1 MVTTTRTTN
10 GRNLLAALA
19 VALMM
24 ALIGTR
30 SVSADARDINRNAGK
45 LANSCAQDGG
55 KSETTSD
62 DATGATSLTCK
73 GGKNGDWKCTGLEEK
88 FPTCSKGLV
97 HPTSTDYGAVQSTG
111 SLQVVKTS
119 GAGGT
124 QTHAASTDAS
134 AGTAM
139 APRDETP

>member
-1 MVTTTRTTN
+1 MDTTTRTTN

-24 ALIGTR
+24 ALIGAR

-55 KSETTSD
+55 KSETTSND
-62 DATGATSLTCK
+62 TTGATSLTCK

-97 HPTSTDYGAVQSTG
+97 HPTSDPGAVIS
-111 SLQVVKTS
+111 
-119 GAGGT
+119 AGGAQIVEAAPT
-124 QTHAASTDAS
+124 GGALIHVAASNAS
-134 AGTAM
+134 AGTSL
-139 APRDETP
+139 APRDEVP